1 MSLVT
6 PGIVR
11 KLYND
16 ANAQQAQEHETIT
29 FWEYLFNKRYFV
41 GEAWFV
47 ASQKPP
53 SSEMED
59 RRRRIDLNINYYD
72 GAIDEVKIV
81 AIVEGK
87 RASTQPAVVEQVE
100 MQAYQACAAR
110 CRSGG
115 SVWAITVI
123 GTAAR
128 VWKYTTLPVP
138 SWECV
143 TGGEQPDI
151 CFYIDADSAA
161 AATIDRKIRD
171 ITIRAP
177 QSSFIVP
184 SQAQSATPSG
194 WTWSTEH
201 QKYYRYD
208 QQGQC
213 QWS

>member
-6 PGIVR
+6 PGI
-11 KLYND
+11 
-16 ANAQQAQEHETIT
+16 AQEHETIT

-53 SSEMED
+53 SSATED

-72 GAIDEVKIV
+72 GAIDEVKII

-87 RASTQPAVVEQVE
+87 KTSTQPAVVENVE
-100 MQAYQACAAR
+100 AQAYEACAAR
-110 CRSGG
+110 CKSGG

-128 VWKYTTLPVP
+128 VWKFTTLPVP

-143 TGGEQPDI
+143 TGGDEPE
-151 CFYIDADSAA
+151 FRWYIDADSAA
-161 AATIDRKIRD
+161 AAVIDRQ
-171 ITIRAP
+171 IRAIPIRPP

-184 SQAQSATPSG
+184 SQAQST
-194 WTWSTEH
+194 TF
-201 QKYYRYD
+201 
-208 QQGQC
+208 
-213 QWS
+213 

>member
-6 PGIVR
+6 PGVVR

-16 ANAQQAQEHETIT
+16 ANAPQAQEHETIT
-29 FWEYLFNKRYFV
+29 FWEYLFNKRYFT

-53 SSEMED
+53 STEVED
-59 RRRRIDLNINYYD
+59 RRRRIDLNVNYFD
-72 GAIDEVKIV
+72 GASGEIKIV

-100 MQAYQACAAR
+100 AQAYQACAAR

-128 VWKYTTLPVP
+128 VWKYTTVPIP

-143 TGGEQPDI
+143 TGGDQPE
-151 CFYIDADSAA
+151 FRWYIDADWPTAA
-161 AATIDRKIRD
+161 QIDRAFRD
-171 ITIRAP
+171 IAIRAP

-184 SQAQSATPSG
+184 SQAQSAT
-194 WTWSTEH
+194 T
-201 QKYYRYD
+201 RYV
-208 QQGQC
+208 
-213 QWS
+213 